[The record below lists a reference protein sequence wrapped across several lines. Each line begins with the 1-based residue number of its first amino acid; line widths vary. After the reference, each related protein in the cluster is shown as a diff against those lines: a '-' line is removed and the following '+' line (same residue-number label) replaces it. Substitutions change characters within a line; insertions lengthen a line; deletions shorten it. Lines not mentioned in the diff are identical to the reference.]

1 MKRTILANALLVPVS
16 VLLSSGISF
25 AQRQLN
31 AQAVAPAPS
40 GANAAWTLKVKGDIR
55 WQQVTPMGAL
65 LVSTDAA
72 LAAVDIERG
81 QVMWEKPELGGLPA
95 DSVHMV
101 EGSLLMEAT
110 RQGLLVIF
118 DPVTGAVVFDSRKL
132 DLTQV
137 VTRRVLPQSG
147 TLLVH
152 GQRGAGA
159 PIVALYDLASGQQL
173 WTNESLFT
181 ESEAPKRRG
190 FGALVQGL
198 TRMAAGGTSLE
209 VLQAGP
215 EMIVVHTLMG
225 LRA

>member
-1 MKRTILANALLVPVS
+1 MKRTMLAGLLLGPVS
-16 VLLSSGISF
+16 VLLSSGISSKP
-25 AQRQLN
+25 RQLN

-72 LAAVDIERG
+72 LSAVDIERG
-81 QVMWEKPELGGLPA
+81 QVTWEKPELGGLLA

-110 RQGLLVIF
+110 RPGLLLIF
-118 DPVTGAVVFDSRKL
+118 DPVTGTVVFDSRRL
-132 DLTQV
+132 NLAQI

-152 GQRGAGA
+152 GRRA
-159 PIVALYDLASGQQL
+159 PGGGPPVVALYDLA
-173 WTNESLFT
+173 T
-181 ESEAPKRRG
+181 
-190 FGALVQGL
+190 GAQ
-198 TRMAAGGTSLE
+198 RW
-209 VLQAGP
+209 
-215 EMIVVHTLMG
+215 
-225 LRA
+225 